1 MSPVARFP
9 FLARRIHG
17 TLDIMNL
24 AFSNRRFREAETMP
38 GADHLIRRGRFDLP
52 ETGEVD

>member
-24 AFSNRRFREAETMP
+24 AFSIRRFREAETRP
-38 GADHLIRRGRFDLP
+38 ATDHPIRPRGFYIP